1 VHLFTIADFES
12 FCASHAIRV
21 LERVVLHK
29 GRPVTTFVNVLGS
42 LAVYR
47 IQRAH

>member
-12 FCASHAIRV
+12 FCENHGIRV
-21 LERVVLHK
+21 LERIVLNR
-29 GRPVTTFVNVLGS
+29 GRQVTTWVNIFGS

-47 IQRAH
+47 IQRAA